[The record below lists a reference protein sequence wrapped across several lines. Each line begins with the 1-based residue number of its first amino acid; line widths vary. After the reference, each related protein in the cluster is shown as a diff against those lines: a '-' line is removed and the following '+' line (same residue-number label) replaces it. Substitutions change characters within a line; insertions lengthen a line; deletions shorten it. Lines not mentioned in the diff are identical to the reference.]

1 MTASE
6 SPLSFN
12 VDLSSINIIAAN
24 PDHPV
29 LILSPSERIVPAFK
43 LENSSVPTAII
54 STRPFTFVATGMIT
68 VYVTS
73 KVGGI

>member
-24 PDHPV
+24 PDLPV
-29 LILSPSERIVPAFK
+29 LILSPSERIVPAYK
-43 LENSSVPTAII
+43 MENSSVPTAII
-54 STRPFTFVATGMIT
+54 STRPFTFVATAILSAKRGDNT
-68 VYVTS
+68 NV
-73 KVGGI
+73 